1 MGVVYAFSFANSE
14 RSMTP
19 MRFDDHR
26 KIVGTGF
33 NTDPRDATEP
43 DGRHAGIPFVV
54 GARRVSA
61 AVAGTDQE
69 VHSYVFMLQV
79 DKHERCSLEV
89 LLAMPD
95 WASISGDG
103 SVHQEASA
111 NSDAYSAAV
120 MQERSLAFVREVVL
134 GASNRTCGRGMH
146 CTCSSCCRK
155 RYHLQR
161 RDAQSS
167 AVCKGD
173 DVVFVTPRV
182 GIVMGTAA
190 QRALPFDNPRK
201 AIAHLGNKWGSLQTY
216 DMTGNVIET
225 VMQLETF
232 YDSIDE

>member
-1 MGVVYAFSFANSE
+1 MILALQTAWREHRTFAPLLRATTATAATAATPPLFLLGGRARIIAHKMGVVYAFSFANSE

-54 GARRVSA
+54 GARRVFS
-61 AVAGTDQE
+61 AVAGTDQD

-167 AVCKGD
+167 AVCKD
-173 DVVFVTPRV
+173 NDAVFVTPHAWV
-182 GIVMGTAA
+182 
-190 QRALPFDNPRK
+190 L
-201 AIAHLGNKWGSLQTY
+201 
-216 DMTGNVIET
+216 
-225 VMQLETF
+225 
-232 YDSIDE
+232 